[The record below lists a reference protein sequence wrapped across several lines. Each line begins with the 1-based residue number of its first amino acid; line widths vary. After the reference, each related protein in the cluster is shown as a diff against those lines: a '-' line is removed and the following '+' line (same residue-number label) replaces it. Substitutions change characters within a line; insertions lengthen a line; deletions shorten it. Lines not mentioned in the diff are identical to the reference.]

1 MFSMLVSFHKSNY
14 ITYIVLLYCAKK
26 EKGKEMQLNFLIFLH
41 FLDDPTEPDL
51 VLQPPHFMVSCEYN
65 QKDPNIIAGGCYNG
79 QVIDY

>member
-14 ITYIVLLYCAKK
+14 IILCKK
-26 EKGKEMQLNFLIFLH
+26 GDATKFLNILH

>member
-1 MFSMLVSFHKSNY
+1 MFDEQKDIKASKFCV
-14 ITYIVLLYCAKK
+14 
-26 EKGKEMQLNFLIFLH
+26 
-41 FLDDPTEPDL
+41 LDDPTEPDL

>member
-1 MFSMLVSFHKSNY
+1 
-14 ITYIVLLYCAKK
+14 
-26 EKGKEMQLNFLIFLH
+26 MQLKDLIFLH

-79 QVIDY
+79 QVIDNQF